1 MVETK
6 KAVLPSATLSL
17 MSQKPLGIKCFT
29 YRFLGFVSIQMLV
42 SLVFV
47 IPYLQKYDTAV
58 SQGFMA
64 SSIEKHH
71 RLKTVPSPRLIL
83 VGGSSVAFGIDSPNL
98 QAQLPYQV
106 INMGIHAGLGA
117 EFMLNEVKSN
127 VKSGDI
133 VVISLE
139 YETFDKF
146 PPDPKQVID
155 SVEARKENI
164 AFLPFSYVPAL
175 LDAGLIQI
183 GSFLRRSGALIQF
196 GELERLPYYT
206 RAGFNQ
212 YGDTVAHYPLPDDTK
227 KLAGE
232 GRYYQFESER
242 IQRTIQAMNQFYEF
256 CRSQGAQV
264 FFIYPPLMPRVLDMN
279 QAEIA
284 KIETALTQ
292 ALQFPILGNPKE
304 LAYSDTDYFDTR
316 YHLNQRGVRQRTE
329 DLARHLSPYLGTR
342 K

>member
-1 MVETK
+1 MK
-6 KAVLPSATLSL
+6 S
-17 MSQKPLGIKCFT
+17 FT
-29 YRFLGFVSIQMLV
+29 YRLLGFVSMQILV

-47 IPYLQKYDTAV
+47 IPYLQKYDNAV

-71 RLKTVPSPRLIL
+71 RLETVSSPRLIL
-83 VGGSSVAFGIDSPNL
+83 VGGSSVAFGINSPDL
-98 QAQLPYQV
+98 QARLPYQV

-117 EFMLNEVKSN
+117 EFMLNEVKSS
-127 VKSGDI
+127 VKSGDVI
-133 VVISLE
+133 VISLE

-155 SVEARKENI
+155 SIEARKENI
-164 AFLPFSYVPAL
+164 AFLPLSYVPTL
-175 LDAGLIQI
+175 LDEGLLQL
-183 GSFLRRSGALIQF
+183 GSFLRRSGALIQS
-196 GELERLPYYT
+196 GSLERLPYYT

-212 YGDTVAHYPLPDDTK
+212 YGDTVAHYPLPDDTN

-232 GRYYQFESER
+232 GRYYRFESER
-242 IQRTIQAMNQFYEF
+242 IQRTIRAMNQFYEF

-264 FFIYPPLMPRVLDMN
+264 FFVYPPLMPRVLNMN

-284 KIETALTQ
+284 KIETELTHS
-292 ALQFPILGNPKE
+292 LRFPILGKPE
-304 LAYSDTDYFDTR
+304 EFAYSDTDYFDTR
-316 YHLNQRGVRQRTE
+316 YHLNQRGVQQRTE
-329 DLARHLSPYLGTR
+329 DLVRYLSPYLSTR